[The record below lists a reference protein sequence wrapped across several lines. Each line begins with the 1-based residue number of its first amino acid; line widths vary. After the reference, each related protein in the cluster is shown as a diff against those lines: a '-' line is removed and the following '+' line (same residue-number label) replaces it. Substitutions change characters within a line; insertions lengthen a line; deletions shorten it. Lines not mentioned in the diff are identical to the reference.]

1 MSDPFTLRVP
11 VEPRFRALGPEL
23 AGRYIELL
31 GGSDTERQTLSAAV
45 AGALTD
51 LAAAAPSGAAC
62 DVACSASGAGV
73 EVTVRCGTH
82 SAVVRQAL
90 AAAKR

>member
-11 VEPRFRALGPEL
+11 VEPKFRALGSEL
-23 AGRYIELL
+23 AARYIDLL
-31 GGSDTERQTLSAAV
+31 GGSDAERQTLSAAV

-51 LAAAAPSGAAC
+51 LAAAAPAGAAC
-62 DVACSASGAGV
+62 DMAFAASGVGV
-73 EVTVRCGTH
+73 EVTVRCGAQST
-82 SAVVRQAL
+82 VVRQVL